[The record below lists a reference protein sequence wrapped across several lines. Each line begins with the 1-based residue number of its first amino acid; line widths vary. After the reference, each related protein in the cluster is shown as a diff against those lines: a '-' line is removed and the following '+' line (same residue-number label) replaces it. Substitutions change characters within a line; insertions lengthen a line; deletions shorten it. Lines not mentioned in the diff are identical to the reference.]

1 MSSTDLM
8 RTETELPRIIISTGE
23 PAGIGPDITI
33 QISQEDIHADIVAI
47 GDPNLL
53 RNRAS
58 ALGLPLSLTEFD
70 AATKQKHIA
79 KSLRIIPVKTKTS
92 TIPGQLNTDN
102 AEYVLTLLKTAC
114 AGCIDK
120 TFDAMVTAPV
130 QKSIINDAGYLF
142 SGHTEFLAENCNQGC
157 PVMMLANNVLK
168 VALVTTHL
176 PLSKVSAAITKETLS
191 RVLKIVDNDL
201 RNKFSINH
209 PRILV
214 CGLNPHAGEGGH
226 LGNEENDII
235 IPVLNELTNQGLHLT
250 GPHPADTAFTSEMI
264 NNFDVVVAM
273 YHDQGL
279 PVLKSLGF
287 GETVN
292 ITLGLPIIRT
302 SVDHGTALHLAG
314 TGNASSSSLMTAIKC
329 AIDMTCNKP
338 VMFASSNSVSSMNIH
353 G

>member
-1 MSSTDLM
+1 M
-8 RTETELPRIIISTGE
+8 RTDTELPRILISTGE

-33 QISQEDIHADIVAI
+33 QVSQEDIYADIVAI
-47 GDPNLL
+47 GDPDLL

-58 ALGLPLSLTEFD
+58 ALDLPLSLTEFD

-142 SGHTEFLAENCNQGC
+142 SGHTEFLAENCNQGF

-168 VALVTTHL
+168 VALVTTHI
-176 PLSKVSAAITKETLS
+176 PLTKVSAAITKETLS

-264 NNFDVVVAM
+264 NNSDVIVAM

-314 TGNASSSSLMTAIKC
+314 TGNASSSSLMAAIKC
-329 AIDMTCNKP
+329 AMDMTCHKP
-338 VMFASSNSVSSMNIH
+338 DMFASSNSVSSMIIH
-353 G
+353 D

>member
-1 MSSTDLM
+1 M
-8 RTETELPRIIISTGE
+8 RTDTDLPRIIISTGE

-33 QISQEDIHADIVAI
+33 QIAQKYIPADIVAI
-47 GDPNLL
+47 GDPDLL
-53 RNRAS
+53 QNRAS
-58 ALGLPLSLTEFD
+58 RLGLPLSLTEFD
-70 AATKQKHIA
+70 EDSKQNHVA
-79 KSLRIIPVKTKTS
+79 KSLRIIPVKTETPVV
-92 TIPGQLNTDN
+92 PGLLDPDN

-114 AGCIDK
+114 AMCIDK
-120 TFDAMVTAPV
+120 IFDAMVTAPV
-130 QKSIINDAGYLF
+130 QKSIINDAGYSF
-142 SGHTEFLAENCNQGC
+142 SGHTEYLADICNQSF
-157 PVMMLANNVLK
+157 PVMMLANNMLK

-176 PLSKVSAAITKETLS
+176 PLSKVSAAITKENLS
-191 RVLKIVDNDL
+191 QVLKIVDNDL
-201 RNKFSINH
+201 RNKFSIND

-226 LGNEENDII
+226 LGNEEKDII
-235 IPVLNELTNQGLHLT
+235 IPVLNELRNQGLNII
-250 GPHPADTAFTSEMI
+250 GPQPADTAFTSEMI
-264 NNFDVVVAM
+264 SNSDVIVAM

-314 TGNASSSSLMTAIKC
+314 TGNASPSSLITAIQC
-329 AIDMTCNKP
+329 AINMSDRKHHM
-338 VMFASSNSVSSMNIH
+338 SVSSDSESPTIIN

>member
-1 MSSTDLM
+1 M
-8 RTETELPRIIISTGE
+8 RTDTELPRILISTGE

-33 QISQEDIHADIVAI
+33 QVSQEDIYADIVAI
-47 GDPNLL
+47 GDPDLL

-142 SGHTEFLAENCNQGC
+142 SGHTEFLAENCNQSF

-168 VALVTTHL
+168 VALVTTHI
-176 PLSKVSAAITKETLS
+176 PLTKVSAAITKETLS

-250 GPHPADTAFTSEMI
+250 GPHPADTVFTSEMI
-264 NNFDVVVAM
+264 NKSDVIVAM

-314 TGNASSSSLMTAIKC
+314 TGNASSSSLMAAIKC
-329 AIDMTCNKP
+329 AMDMTCYKP
-338 VMFASSNSVSSMNIH
+338 DMFASSNSVSSMIIH
-353 G
+353 D